1 MEGPLFCCV
10 CRGRNKE
17 LLNQMGVD
25 FCRDIKSGT
34 LHPTVSANKNS
45 ILGGPTGGREA
56 DRRSPPQE
64 SFMALF
70 SSTSIDLDTIAF
82 PQERAAVCWH
92 RGVTQSSTTTWC
104 LHSKE
109 GLGDMQICQ
118 SKAPSWCNPE
128 FTSKHH
134 KKYTELKVKS
144 LKEHWVICL
153 QNLVNGDELTS
164 Q

>member
-70 SSTSIDLDTIAF
+70 SSTSIYLDTIAF

-118 SKAPSWCNPE
+118 SKAPSSCVIQNLPRSIIKSTQSWR
-128 FTSKHH
+128 
-134 KKYTELKVKS
+134 LKALKS
-144 LKEHWVICL
+144 IESYVCKICL
-153 QNLVNGDELTS
+153 MEMN
-164 Q
+164 